1 MVLMILMLYLLYSI
15 ASHVSIWMVSKSL
28 SVAQDIVHFTKQGKL
43 EYYEGNFDAFRCP
56 GFTCP
61 FVWMQWSYIG
71 WQEKDPIGCWR
82 CERCGAAQVIEN
94 FQDNMLLIHSA
105 LWPRLKLVFVFF
117 FSKKCQLRMF
127 GSENVENWRKPP
139 SRLQTAHQVLKVR
152 GHEGNIDT
160 TETTSPGWKFFRA
173 SRNFRDFCVEKLFI
187 CYSFSPW
194 RMS

>member
-1 MVLMILMLYLLYSI
+1 
-15 ASHVSIWMVSKSL
+15 MVSKSL
-28 SVAQDIVHFTKQGKL
+28 CVCPGHCSLHQTGKVGIL
-43 EYYEGNFDAFRCP
+43 RGQFRCLQVPRFHMP
-56 GFTCP
+56 GP

-82 CERCGAAQVIEN
+82 CERCGVAQVMEN

-105 LWPRLKLVFVFF
+105 LWTRLKLVFVFF
-117 FSKKCQLRMF
+117 QEMSTQDGWK
-127 GSENVENWRKPP
+127 RKRWKLKET

-173 SRNFRDFCVEKLFI
+173 SRNCRDFCVEKLFI